1 MFIRMQSIR
10 RSPTQIPKSEIRTPT
25 GRIHIDEGLANK
37 SIGTPIERNPFT
49 ASTPIPITPHLQ
61 SNLQQ
66 ASYDPSHIERTGH
79 LQNNQTEQSKMR
91 LASRTE
97 NDQKGVKRLKMAT
110 EASGGR
116 QNQPEKL
123 GGETKTCKLLPAAA
137 AEMVKAAGFA
147 GKKPTSWDGGP
158 LRLYIIEQQL
168 TPDGQM
174 RMKI

>member
-1 MFIRMQSIR
+1 MYPHR
-10 RSPTQIPKSEIRTPT
+10 
-25 GRIHIDEGLANK
+25 D
-37 SIGTPIERNPFT
+37 RNGFT
-49 ASTPIPITPHLQ
+49 ASTLIPITTHLQ

-66 ASYDPSHIERTGH
+66 AFYDPSPAR
-79 LQNNQTEQSKMR
+79 NNVAFTKQSIMR
-91 LASRTE
+91 LASRTD
-97 NDQKGVKRLKMAT
+97 NRQKGSKRLKNIRKRKLLAAK
-110 EASGGR
+110 ASGGR

-137 AEMVKAAGFA
+137 AELAKVAGFA